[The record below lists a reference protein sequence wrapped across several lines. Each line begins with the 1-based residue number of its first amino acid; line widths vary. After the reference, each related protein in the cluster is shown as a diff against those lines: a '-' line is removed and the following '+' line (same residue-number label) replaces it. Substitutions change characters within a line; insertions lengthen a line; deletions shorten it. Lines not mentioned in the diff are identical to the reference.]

1 MISKVITD
9 EKPKPKNS
17 DQSQQGQTNRL
28 TQSSQNQP
36 IAGSTS
42 RLLQRFD
49 RLLAVRKYITIMM
62 KLKAFHLSSDR
73 VRKKQYMHQLCGKQT
88 RLCGQISK
96 DDKLIKTLSECT
108 EQRLNE
114 KHFKVLPTI

>member
-1 MISKVITD
+1 MISKVITN

-36 IAGSTS
+36 ISGSTS
-42 RLLQRFD
+42 GLLQRFD

-62 KLKAFHLSSDR
+62 KLKAFHLSSGR
-73 VRKKQYMHQLCGKQT
+73 VRKKQFMGRFSMEKCVSYVE
-88 RLCGQISK
+88 SK
-96 DDKLIKTLSECT
+96 LDYVDKFQKLT
-108 EQRLNE
+108 N
-114 KHFKVLPTI
+114 